1 MKSKSLLIVLGTIV
15 IVLVVLFSATKL
27 LALSTH
33 PTYQTDTVAI
43 KSIQDE
49 ISATGTIH
57 SENEATLHFQTGGKI
72 VYLPYKVGDAV
83 YQGATIA
90 QLDTYT
96 LQRQLTAALNTYRST
111 RDTFDQTQQNN
122 QNGNLAQQQKKTLD
136 ASAASPIDNTDVIN
150 NIVKSVVDQ
159 NQATLDNSVINVE
172 LANYALQ
179 LASLTSP
186 INGVITAE
194 DITTPNVNVTP
205 VTSFSVAD
213 PTAPIF
219 KAHVAETD
227 IDYVTTGADVL
238 ITLNGLNKQL
248 SGTVTQIE
256 PQKITDTTGSYY
268 IVDIAST
275 DLKQYGK
282 LGQAGNVLIAN
293 TQSGEHLLI
302 PTWAI
307 LNHNYVWVLDNN
319 QPVLKQV
326 TIGKTHG
333 SNTEVLSGVTA
344 DEKIITNPEAIAKN
358 KYNIL

>member
-1 MKSKSLLIVLGTIV
+1 MKSKSILILLGTIAIVLIVLFG
-15 IVLVVLFSATKL
+15 ATKL
-27 LALSTH
+27 FALSTH
-33 PTYQTDTVAI
+33 PSYQTDTVAI

-57 SENEATLHFQTGGKI
+57 SENEAILHFQTSGKVI
-72 VYLPYKVGDAV
+72 YLPYKVGDSV

-96 LQRQLTAALNTYRST
+96 LQRQLTTSLNSYRST

-122 QNGNLAQQQKKTLD
+122 QNGTLSQQQKKTLD
-136 ASAASPIDNTDVIN
+136 ASAASPVDNTDVIN
-150 NIVKSVVDQ
+150 SIVKQVLDQ

-194 DITTPNVNVTP
+194 DITTPNVNITP
-205 VTSFSVAD
+205 LTSFSVAD
-213 PTAPIF
+213 PTTPIF

-238 ITLNGLNKQL
+238 ITLNGLSKQL

-268 IVDIAST
+268 IVDVASN

-282 LGQAGNVLIAN
+282 LGQTGNILIAN
-293 TQSGEHLLI
+293 TSSGEHLLI
-302 PTWAI
+302 PTWTI
-307 LNHNYVWVLDNN
+307 LNHNYVWILENN
-319 QPVLKQV
+319 QPVLKQI

-333 SNTEVLSGVTA
+333 QNTEVLSGLTV
-344 DEKIITNPEAIAKN
+344 DEKIITNPQAIAKS